1 VRLTIND
8 DQISYS
14 LEHEKT
20 LGEVVQGIRQ
30 WLAAAGF
37 HVTQMRADNRDLI
50 HEEPRDWSAM
60 AVDSVGQLSVQAHH
74 TGDMRIEHWQTV
86 QTWLVMLARE
96 MADASTQN
104 MPPRGMP
111 PGGMPPGAAAE
122 AAAAIKA
129 ASEPLQEL
137 LANLPETIAGFK
149 ANPFLPRTSNA
160 SERFSALFS
169 GQPAAGI
176 RSWPA
181 ERLREASM
189 VIDEIRVS
197 LASRIADAT
206 HPQDALRRSAL
217 RIRTLL
223 GSLSEV
229 SVLLQTGRDK
239 AAMEIVI
246 GFSDAVQELLDLMP
260 FLPPD
265 ADRGRLI
272 GELTPFLRELVSAF
286 DMKDTVMIGD
296 LLEYEISPRMER
308 LAPLLEGA

>member
-1 VRLTIND
+1 MHLTING

-14 LEHEKT
+14 LENEET
-20 LGEVVQGIRQ
+20 LGEVARGVQQ

-37 HVTQMRADNRDLI
+37 HVTEMRADDRDLL
-50 HEEPRDWSAM
+50 EGQPQEWNAL
-60 AVDSVGQLSVQAHH
+60 AVGSVGRLSVQAHH

-86 QTWLVMLARE
+86 QTWLDMLAQE
-96 MADASTQN
+96 VAAATS
-104 MPPRGMP
+104 
-111 PGGMPPGAAAE
+111 PGATGMPPGAAAQ
-122 AAAAIKA
+122 
-129 ASEPLQEL
+129 PLQEL
-137 LANLPETIAGFK
+137 LGNLPETLAGFK

-160 SERFSALFS
+160 SDRFSALFS
-169 GQPAAGI
+169 GQSAVDI
-176 RSWPA
+176 RAWPE
-181 ERLREASM
+181 ERLREAS
-189 VIDEIRVS
+189 VLIAEVRAS
-197 LASRIADAT
+197 LAARISDAT
-206 HPQDALRRSAL
+206 HPRETLLRCAS

-246 GFSDAVQELLDLMP
+246 GFSDAVQDLLDLLP

-265 ADRGRLI
+265 ADRGRVI
-272 GELTPFLRELVSAF
+272 AELTPFLRELVTAF
-286 DMKDTVMIGD
+286 DVKDTVMIGD